1 MKKYVEYIG
10 LIKDE
15 PETVTLQTYTP
26 LKNGKGK
33 KEVAEK
39 YLEYLKEINHYQNER
54 RIAIENKN
62 SQLVGQAS
70 IVTSIFS
77 LFVPLLIDKF
87 NDFSLWVSVPLC
99 LLFLLIMAHYLFT
112 IIHSIRTLEIN
123 RFKYPARSTTS
134 LTKEKR
140 ATTEIDFL
148 NEEIA
153 DLIYIVNHSTP
164 IDNDKGQNLI
174 FATRCFKIANI
185 GFGIFTFAIILVSFF
200 VRKET
205 PEMKIKNLDEIHLVV
220 PDTTKNYII
229 NIQKLDSLNVKI
241 DDTLNIKIEQ
251 SKKKLK

>member
-1 MKKYVEYIG
+1 MKKYFEYIG
-10 LIKDE
+10 LIKEE
-15 PETVTLQTYTP
+15 PEKVSVP
-26 LKNGKGK
+26 EFKAAKS
-33 KEVAEK
+33 KEVAQR
-39 YLEYLKEINHYQNER
+39 YLDYLKEINHYQNER

-62 SQLVGQAS
+62 AQLVGQAS

-87 NDFSLWVSVPLC
+87 NDFSLWISIPLC
-99 LLFLLIMAHYLFT
+99 LLFLLIMMHYLLT

-123 RFKYPARSTTS
+123 RFKYPTRSTTS

-140 ATTEIDFL
+140 ATTEFAFL

-174 FATRCFKIANI
+174 FATRSFKIANI
-185 GFGIFTFAIILVSFF
+185 GFGVFTFAIIFVSFF
-200 VRKET
+200 FKNET
-205 PEMKIKNLDEIHLVV
+205 PEMKIKNLDEIHLII

-229 NIQKLDSLNVKI
+229 NLQKLDTLNVRI
-241 DDTLNIKIEQ
+241 DTSKNELN
-251 SKKKLK
+251 SK